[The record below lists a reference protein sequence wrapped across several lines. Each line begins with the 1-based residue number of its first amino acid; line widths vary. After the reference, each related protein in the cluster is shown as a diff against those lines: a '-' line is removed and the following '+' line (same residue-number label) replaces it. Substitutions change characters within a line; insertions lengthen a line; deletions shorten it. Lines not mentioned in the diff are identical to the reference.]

1 MINLFENVFCE
12 TSAKPIYVTFKDGRR
27 AEYTEQMFGIFKQE
41 KCVEMICD
49 ENGEVIF
56 EG

>member
-27 AEYTEQMFGIFKQE
+27 AEYTEQMLGIFKQE

-56 EG
+56 ER